1 MKMNE
6 KNINKYNHFKVQ
18 GGDTLI
24 CENIMKMGGEKNIKT
39 VQFLTT
45 HTSPHPLKIIIKNQI
60 LIYIQL
66 SPDIMADKLD
76 LPHPAKLVPAKQ
88 NGIKL
93 ETPNNLSYNISRN
106 DKILKKIYFRCLTL
120 KQYQI

>member
-45 HTSPHPLKIIIKNQI
+45 YTSPLPLKIIIKNQI
-60 LIYIQL
+60 LI
-66 SPDIMADKLD
+66 
-76 LPHPAKLVPAKQ
+76 
-88 NGIKL
+88 
-93 ETPNNLSYNISRN
+93 
-106 DKILKKIYFRCLTL
+106 
-120 KQYQI
+120 